1 MSGCCGCCIQID
13 TPQSIK
19 DEGNDYYPE
28 DTDIFAEIF
37 DNSTLTNA
45 ELMQTALWASYR
57 LRMIGSCNT
66 PEWVQAMR
74 DRLTIIGPKWDDI
87 MTEAAQTV
95 MTDMDADSYVRTI
108 QRTAI
113 EGTEGDV
120 RTVRRTGT
128 ISQQGSNTGTVTTVD
143 TPTGSDIR
151 TEEHESLPQTPTT
164 DTKYLDSRDT
174 ITETPGVVRANQR
187 TDNLENGGTTTNNL
201 TDTDTYEPNTQ
212 DKETYNESR
221 DIMAKTFSEMMR
233 EYPDILGGFAREFDM
248 YFLPVIG

>member
-1 MSGCCGCCIQID
+1 MSCCGCCIQID
-13 TPQSIK
+13 TPQSIM

-37 DNSTLTNA
+37 DGSTLTNA

-66 PEWVQAMR
+66 PEWVQAMK

-87 MTEAAQTV
+87 LTAATESV
-95 MTDMDADSYVRTI
+95 LTDMDADSYVRVI

-120 RTVRRTGT
+120 STQ
-128 ISQQGSNTGTVTTVD
+128 SA
-143 TPTGSDIR
+143 TGSDVNVI
-151 TEEHESLPQTPTT
+151 EDEDMPQTPISTGDKYLSRRST
-164 DTKYLDSRDT
+164 ATSTPSAVRSTKY
-174 ITETPGVVRANQR
+174 A
-187 TDNLENGGTTTNNL
+187 
-201 TDTDTYEPNTQ
+201 PNTQ

-221 DIMAKTFSEMMR
+221 DIMAKTFAEMMR
-233 EYPDILGGFAREFDM
+233 EYPDILGGFTREFSD
-248 YFLPVIG
+248 YFVPVIG